1 VGEVSCVSRK
11 VSRAQ
16 RTKGAQFERECVI
29 LLNEHGADAER
40 NLSQTRDGGYDID
53 SVFGAFECKKR
64 ATLPAYLRP
73 VENVRG
79 VIFAQDRGERLVL
92 LRFKDAAMLMRLAYE
107 FSRGASIEEAGKIA
121 TCPHSSGQ
129 TTEGNCA
136 RCGAAR

>member
-1 VGEVSCVSRK
+1 MSKS
-11 VSRAQ
+11 Q
-16 RTKGAQFERECVI
+16 RTKGAQFEREIVN

-40 NLSQTRDGGYDID
+40 NLSQSRDGGYDID
-53 SVFGAFECKKR
+53 SVWGAWECKKR

-121 TCPHSSGQ
+121 TCPHASGQ

-136 RCGAAR
+136 RCGSKA